1 MRSRDL
7 IEVDELLQTD
17 EQRIAAYS
25 KPARLERKKR
35 NAKFRVLQEKRKTQ
49 SCTQFFD
56 DNDISFFFLTKSI
69 FSKHFCVRLER
80 KAQFCVWLAVSLF
93 WVSCT
98 RSNQDVLTF
107 QTFLWLLKWRS
118 QIYFLQGL
126 LSNAHSQP
134 LQPINSRGWVTCV
147 FLSLRTALFSGLFIA
162 KTFPFR
168 YQALNVVK

>member
-1 MRSRDL
+1 M
-7 IEVDELLQTD
+7 
-17 EQRIAAYS
+17 S
-25 KPARLERKKR
+25 KGSQAIQNPLDWK
-35 NAKFRVLQEKRKTQ
+35 EKRETRNWECFKKKGLHNHALRFST
-49 SCTQFFD
+49 TITFHFFSKL
-56 DNDISFFFLTKSI
+56 NLF
-69 FSKHFCVRLER
+69 FSKHFCVRLECNF
-80 KAQFCVWLAVSLF
+80 QFCVWLAVSLF

-98 RSNQDVLTF
+98 RSSQDVLTF

-134 LQPINSRGWVTCV
+134 LQPINSRGCVTCV

-168 YQALNVVK
+168 CQAVNVVK